1 MTLRRRHHQRTLA
14 LLAPA
19 LIAGLAL
26 AACGSASSTSTP
38 ARAASPGASTT
49 APRPGAA
56 NLKLTAAETACVKK
70 HRVTLVGADGPDGP
84 SRAGGPPTGGSRTPP
99 STDSAPAGTAGT
111 PGSAP
116 THTAPNDTR
125 PPAGSTG
132 ATAKMRAALAAC
144 GVSTPTQPSSSN

>member
-26 AACGSASSTSTP
+26 AACGSASSTSTT

-49 APRPGAA
+49 AQRPGAA

-84 SRAGGPPTGGSRTPP
+84 SRAGGPPTGGGRIPP
-99 STDSAPAGTAGT
+99 STGSSEPTAASGCARQRPRLRRPAA
-111 PGSAP
+111 A
-116 THTAPNDTR
+116 AR
-125 PPAGSTG
+125 RST
-132 ATAKMRAALAAC
+132 
-144 GVSTPTQPSSSN
+144 